1 MQIVEFY
8 STMVIRAVPLSES
21 DSSAVS
27 DSLSSALSEA
37 SVWILSFCCFWIY
50 SETNGGNCFAAA
62 DLAGRFRSITKL

>member
-50 SETNGGNCFAAA
+50 SETMEAIVLPLLILPV
-62 DLAGRFRSITKL
+62 DSEV